1 MRRYHYTI
9 VGPDIFV
16 HVALVLLS
24 IFPFCLLY
32 GFWLSKF
39 FYEIYQN
46 LFLNTLLR
54 SLYQTNLT
62 IIGHGVSPGCLDWLI
77 LWFLSMLWG
86 AIYMFPIIYVPY
98 YFILFCP
105 YSLNLSEVNWTASY
119 KSFSCLLPLIC
130 CSGVDFVKT
139 KISFICFST
148 FLKQLKRISTHAES
162 FKLYPKTLSNISLK
176 LSMQLFSALI
186 FFGSSPLFP
195 SFDWSLI
202 SLFVDDL
209 LKIFVIFSYKDIV
222 KNNFILILSYT
233 NSYYNNM
240 IMWLFSG

>member
-1 MRRYHYTI
+1 MYEKA
-9 VGPDIFV
+9 VS
-16 HVALVLLS
+16 AWVLLLLVS
-24 IFPFCLLY
+24 QYFKFWIFA
-32 GFWLSKF
+32 WL
-39 FYEIYQN
+39 N
-46 LFLNTLLR
+46 
-54 SLYQTNLT
+54 
-62 IIGHGVSPGCLDWLI
+62 
-77 LWFLSMLWG
+77 
-86 AIYMFPIIYVPY
+86 VPY

-105 YSLNLSEVNWTASY
+105 YSLNLSEVNRTALY

-130 CSGVDFVKT
+130 YSGVDIVKM

-162 FKLYPKTLSNISLK
+162 FKFYPKTLPNISLK
-176 LSMQLFSALI
+176 LSMQLFSSLI

-195 SFDWSLI
+195 FFDWSLI

-209 LKIFVIFSYKDIV
+209 LKNFVIFFYKDIV

-233 NSYYNNM
+233 NRYYNNM